1 MECKRSMDC
10 TCPQCAAASAQ
21 FSVEDLKQ
29 FSSAIDY
36 GEEVGNDSTSPPEP
50 QRPVKPKPIPK
61 RKPNPRP
68 RPTAAPIPK
77 EGDPAPPPAVPVTA
91 SQSGSVAGDNGED
104 GPLEGRLVSK
114 NWKDRKAAYDQ
125 VLNLYQQAMSDD
137 SDIFRDYAP
146 FLKGMVQDS
155 NASCLD
161 AALDAVLAFADG
173 YVKACEHAPELAPGI
188 VAKGLSGRPGT
199 VSRAEAVLLKL
210 MEVDTPDVVAAV
222 LLEGLSDKKPKVPPA
237 CVGIL
242 ANAIQ
247 LFGARAMPLKDLK
260 AALPGMLSH
269 KVVAVRQQ
277 GLALAAE
284 IISWCGEPMLASVIS
299 ELRSAQKTDLDGLVK
314 EKATGSPR
322 VPTLYLRKDR
332 PSESGEVGDESKGP
346 AVEEVFDPREFIE
359 PVDILSKLPKT
370 EFNQKVAAT
379 KWSEILEGLN
389 IAIEMIG
396 DVPKLTA
403 GDYGDMVQK
412 LKRLGDHSH
421 VQVASTSHR
430 LLSLLAEGLG
440 QGFHPY
446 FRSILGA
453 MLVKLKDKKCA
464 GVLGTCLDRVYGNP
478 HSLDQVVDEVVAALD
493 TKKAIHARVATLG
506 WISRCV
512 AKSKPA
518 VEIATLT
525 TLAKAT
531 IRLVDDSDPK
541 IREAGSATVAA
552 IANASRGA
560 KGPAPPVWA
569 VVLELQTANAR
580 AFKRIQGQVNGAA
593 SNTPAQPDKVPSA
606 PPQVQGSTGK
616 STSTAAEKS
625 APAGLKRGSGTS
637 SKPPSVRARAATR
650 GTSKAP
656 AKPRTAPSSSAGQRK
671 PSAPSAKG
679 DESDDAVDDTVSIT
693 LEEAIDKLDAAGIEG
708 WGESIL
714 PGLRGTA
721 WKEKVASIERITQGV
736 LSDPGSFLT
745 PVVMVLAAHTKQFK
759 DSNFNVL
766 KASFQGITTLLEAAH
781 AAGVAK
787 GNQAVVSTVVAPAV
801 EKLGDR
807 KLQETTS
814 SLLTSAAESFGPSW
828 VARRVMKA
836 AGQAKAPLVHS
847 EALTWLH
854 ACVKDFG
861 AAVLPAP
868 QVVAFAVSE
877 LEHVN
882 PKVRTSALELLG
894 SMYHRLGPPM
904 KALLPELRAALQSQV
919 DGVFS
924 KVGHDPTAD
933 AQVARRAPTVGGE
946 MQGQAAGGGG
956 LPRIDLNTLL
966 EKDCL
971 PRMQCIKGKD
981 AWKGRKAAIEEVV
994 QACGK
999 SGNHLEANRFMV
1011 EVLKALTP
1019 RLADSQS
1026 NLKPLAASA
1035 LAEVASSVGADSSPK
1050 LTRIYAEPLL
1060 ACVAD
1065 NRKMMRDAAITALE
1079 KVTLSGGALHVPTAE
1094 ALIGPVVVAMTNTVG
1109 RIELLTWLK
1118 SFLAQ
1123 IPSGEG
1129 PTSLVSPLLVCM
1141 QDKSA
1146 GARQVAQE
1154 CLSVLVA
1161 AGTVQPSRVRAGT
1174 RDFQPAVMRQ
1184 LKPALEK
1191 ILENSGDPG
1200 SGTAEAA
1207 DTAAPSAATQ
1217 AAPPT
1222 VVSKLVRG
1230 GPNTG
1235 ASSGAQ
1241 TKRPSRS
1248 TIAQKVESASESE
1261 GTPSSSGGP
1270 LLSISSKAKRLES
1283 EKRSRW
1289 FVSSD
1294 EPRDHQTSSL
1304 KALWS
1309 PLLRSDAVNVLFP
1322 ARVGSMECGTPGM
1335 ELLSC
1340 ALHDQRAS
1348 FMDQLD
1354 LIFKWISLRLCEKEN
1369 VKAMGQL
1376 LHFLGDTF
1384 DALVAAQYR
1393 LEDMEVDAL
1402 LPTLLEKS
1410 GQAKE
1415 RFRVAIRGLLT
1426 KVPLLCSYAKYSPLL
1441 LQATASKNS
1450 RTRIACLLELSRCI
1464 GADGPASALG
1474 KKGLKELVKHVDSD
1488 QAEVRSA
1495 ALDAVEACYVGLD
1508 KDSSRIHRLLGAVN
1522 DKTKTLID
1530 ERMKASDR
1538 KNSSKAP
1545 SASQANTRGLRESA
1559 AAAPALPDSEQRGQQ
1574 AHLPPP
1580 PPETSPGGGA
1590 LEKPTPTPQALE
1602 STPAR
1607 TVDTPSERSG
1617 DDNHRASLGG
1627 LGADST
1633 WGDGSSGALLNTS
1646 SGHAGSDD
1654 EGPFRFD
1661 CNALEVQLSPRS
1673 RERETTNTAADEE
1686 FNSLLAELDVGLLQ
1700 CPTLLNISPQDRS
1713 AAVAQIKNLSSWATA
1728 QGQRTDGTDG
1738 TDGETVLERHHSR
1751 LVETLVRCLR
1761 LSFTGSAAVADGDA
1775 HYAEVAG
1782 AGGIDLELAPQ
1793 VVTALDDVCV
1803 LSPRSFDAP
1812 SLAALL
1818 EEVCLW
1824 LVEQRIG
1831 PRAQHSSYKSCDPY
1845 AQQVQHKLNR
1855 VATASGS
1862 ANPLVAMSALLDVMA
1877 NAYAKSAGRQ
1887 EPEQVSGRGK
1897 RSLETKLLKVYVKLL
1912 ARLLRDSEKDSFGRN
1927 DGGSKELGLPLVL
1940 RALHK
1945 YHLAEKQRDAVNH
1958 SNMEDR
1964 TACDAAQRL
1973 VSMLCER
1980 LCSAFGSSAVV
1991 GTSNVIREEEQGSES
2006 AASVEAWTTT
2016 LGRCLV
2022 TMKENAADRRHSSP
2036 VAPIKADHVAEIARL
2051 IGLVSAESQNVGDGS
2066 DGSAALTE
2074 LKAYVQKWPEA
2085 QSTLEHQVDR
2095 LKPRFRQF
2103 ILEGCKAQQQTAE
2116 AGLRSTPLRGRMADV
2131 HGSLRRGQA
2140 AATLAQDDGTRK
2152 SLSFDNGL
2160 QPGTQVSHADQDDT
2174 RSTNRLQEIR
2184 RRMGVL
2190 GARDAVGTDGGRP
2203 QPLKQQNTSSTKSI
2217 SNGTTAGLQER
2228 LRRAQSKPAQGPTA
2242 PGAESSGE
2250 LVQRFRNRNA

>member
-36 GEEVGNDSTSPPEP
+36 GEEEGNDSTSPSEP
-50 QRPVKPKPIPK
+50 QPPIKPKPIPK
-61 RKPNPRP
+61 RKPNPRTRP
-68 RPTAAPIPK
+68 AAAPVPKAAVPTAVPQ
-77 EGDPAPPPAVPVTA
+77 PAVPVAA
-91 SQSGSVAGDNGED
+91 SQSGGAAGDNGED

-125 VLNLYQQAMSDD
+125 VLSLYQQAMSDD
-137 SDIFRDYAP
+137 SDVFRDYAP

-161 AALDAVLAFADG
+161 AALDALLAFADG

-199 VSRAEAVLLKL
+199 VSRAEAVLLKF

-260 AALPGMLSH
+260 AALPGMISH

-284 IISWCGEPMLASVIS
+284 IISWCGEPMLASVTS

-332 PSESGEVGDESKGP
+332 PSESDEVGDESKGP
-346 AVEEVFDPREFIE
+346 AVEEVFDPREIIE

-430 LLSLLAEGLG
+430 LLSLMAEGLG

-541 IREAGSATVAA
+541 IREAGSTTVAA

-593 SNTPAQPDKVPSA
+593 SNTPTQPEKVPSA
-606 PPQVQGSTGK
+606 PPQGQRSAGK

-625 APAGLKRGSGTS
+625 AAAGPKRGSGTS

-650 GTSKAP
+650 GTSKP
-656 AKPRTAPSSSAGQRK
+656 QPKPRTAPSSSAGQRK
-671 PSAPSAKG
+671 PSAPSAK
-679 DESDDAVDDTVSIT
+679 ETSDDAVDDAVSIT
-693 LEEAIDKLDAAGIEG
+693 LEEAVDKLDGAGIEG
-708 WGESIL
+708 WGDSIL

-736 LSDPGSFLT
+736 QSDPGSLLT

-766 KASFQGITTLLEAAH
+766 KTSFLGITTLLEAAH
-781 AAGVAK
+781 VAGVAK

-882 PKVRTSALELLG
+882 PKVRTSALDLLG

-924 KVGHDPTAD
+924 KVGYDPTAD
-933 AQVARRAPTVGGE
+933 AQVVRRAPTVGDE
-946 MQGQAAGGGG
+946 VQGQAAAGGG
-956 LPRIDLNTLL
+956 LPRIDLSTLL

-1026 NLKPLAASA
+1026 NLKPLAAGA

-1065 NRKMMRDAAITALE
+1065 NRKMMRDAAIAALE
-1079 KVTLSGGALHVPTAE
+1079 KVTLAGGALHVPTAE

-1191 ILENSGDPG
+1191 ILENSGDAG
-1200 SGTAEAA
+1200 SGVVEAA

-1235 ASSGAQ
+1235 SSSGVQ
-1241 TKRPSRS
+1241 TKRPLRS
-1248 TIAQKVESASESE
+1248 TIAQKIESTSESE

-1270 LLSISSKAKRLES
+1270 LLSTSSKARRLES
-1283 EKRSRW
+1283 EKRTRW

-1309 PLLRSDAVNVLFP
+1309 PLLRSDAVDILFP

-1340 ALHDQRAS
+1340 ALRDQRVS

-1474 KKGLKELVKHVDSD
+1474 KKGLKELAKHVDSD

-1495 ALDAVEACYVGLD
+1495 ALDAVEACYLGLD

-1530 ERMKASDR
+1530 ERMKAADR
-1538 KNSSKAP
+1538 KNISKAP
-1545 SASQANTRGLRESA
+1545 SGSQANTRGLRESA
-1559 AAAPALPDSEQRGQQ
+1559 AAAPAIPDSEQRGQQ
-1574 AHLPPP
+1574 ARLPPP

-1590 LEKPTPTPQALE
+1590 LEKPTMQALA

-1607 TVDTPSERSG
+1607 TVDTHSERSG

-1627 LGADST
+1627 LGTDST

-1673 RERETTNTAADEE
+1673 RQRETSNTAAEEE
-1686 FNSLLAELDVGLLQ
+1686 FNSLLTELDDGLLQ
-1700 CPTLLNISPQDRS
+1700 CRTLLNISPQDRS
-1713 AAVAQIKNLSSWATA
+1713 AAVDQIKNLSSWATA
-1728 QGQRTDGTDG
+1728 QGQRTHG
-1738 TDGETVLERHHSR
+1738 TDGEAILERHHSR
-1751 LVETLVRCLR
+1751 LIETLVRCLR

-1782 AGGIDLELAPQ
+1782 AGGIDLELAPE

-1803 LSPRSFDAP
+1803 VSPRSFDAP

-1831 PRAQHSSYKSCDPY
+1831 PRAQHSNFKSCDPY

-1862 ANPLVAMSALLDVMA
+1862 ANPLVAISALLDVMA
-1877 NAYAKSAGRQ
+1877 NAHAKSAGRQ

-1945 YHLAEKQRDAVNH
+1945 YHLAEKQRDAVIH

-1991 GTSNVIREEEQGSES
+1991 GTSNVMREEEGSES

-2022 TMKENAADRRHSSP
+2022 TMKENTADRRHSSQ
-2036 VAPIKADHVAEIARL
+2036 VAPIKTDHVAEIARL

-2074 LKAYVQKWPEA
+2074 LQAYVQRWPEA

-2140 AATLAQDDGTRK
+2140 AATLAQDDGARK
-2152 SLSFDNGL
+2152 SLTFDNDL
-2160 QPGTQVSHADQDDT
+2160 QPGTQVSHVDQDDT

-2190 GARDAVGTDGGRP
+2190 GARDAVGTGGGRP
-2203 QPLKQQNTSSTKSI
+2203 QPLKQQNTSSSKSI
-2217 SNGTTAGLQER
+2217 SSGTTAGLQER
-2228 LRRAQSKPAQGPTA
+2228 LRRAQSKPAQVPTS
-2242 PGAESSGE
+2242 PGAESSSE
-2250 LVQRFRNRNA
+2250 LAQRFRNRNA